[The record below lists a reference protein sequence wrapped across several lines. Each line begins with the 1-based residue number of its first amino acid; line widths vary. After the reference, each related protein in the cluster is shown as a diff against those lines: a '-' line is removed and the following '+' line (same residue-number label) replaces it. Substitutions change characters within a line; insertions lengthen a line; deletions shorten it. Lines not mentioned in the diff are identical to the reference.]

1 MAIRDFRESDFVS
14 VFPVGQEVP
23 SLLIGLILK
32 MELTGNNIVKGL
44 TTSSPSACISAK
56 KKLRFI
62 DITVQQLQHSP
73 DANISS

>member
-14 VFPVGQEVP
+14 VFPVGQEVT

-44 TTSSPSACISAK
+44 TISSPSACISAK
-56 KKLRFI
+56 KKAI
-62 DITVQQLQHSP
+62 IY
-73 DANISS
+73 